1 MASPLSSS
9 SSSTSTSTSTLLRL
23 ICLCTALPVALQA
36 AAARPPNVTVGA
48 LFTFDSVI
56 GRSART
62 AIQLAVDDVNRDP
75 AVLRDTNLSV
85 IFQDTKCSGF
95 VGTIQ
100 ALELMERHVVA
111 VVGPQS
117 SGIAHVVSH
126 VANQLRVPLLSFA
139 ATDPALAS
147 SQYPY
152 FVRATHDDRF
162 QMAAVA
168 DVVAHHGWREV
179 TAVYVD
185 NDYGR
190 GGVVALGDALEALRA
205 RVSYRAA
212 FPPGADRAALA
223 DLLVRANMMESRV
236 FVVHASPDSGL
247 DVFAAARSLDMMATG
262 YVWIATDWLAA
273 AIDAAGAGAA
283 AAAGNIQGVLMLRQ
297 YTPDSDAKASLVSR
311 FADKQYINA
320 YGLFAYDSVWMA
332 ARAIDQFLDD
342 NASGGNVSFSADRN
356 IRDANGSAL
365 GLSALRV
372 FDQGEQL
379 LRKVMLAN
387 FTGVT
392 GSVRFQLDADGSG
405 GATLINPAYEILNV
419 GGTGVR
425 RVAYWSNYTRLSVE
439 APRLLADGGPPP
451 NSNNTTTQQQQ
462 QMYSVIWPG
471 DTTAKPRGWVF
482 PNNGKPLRI
491 GVPYRTT
498 YKQFVSKDRS
508 SPDGVS
514 GYCVDV
520 FNAAVALLPYP
531 VPASFVLFGDGVKN
545 PSYNDLVQR
554 VADGFFDAAVGDI
567 SIVTNRTR
575 VVDFT
580 QPYVESGLVI
590 VSTVKA
596 KNSNEWAFLKPFTPG
611 MWAIIGAFFL
621 FVGAVVWILEHRFNP
636 EFRGSPRRQMVT
648 IFWFSF
654 STMFFAHRENTV
666 STLGRFVLIIWLFVV
681 LIINS
686 SYTAS
691 LTSILTVQQLST
703 GIQGLDSLLSS
714 NDPIGYQVGS
724 FARSY
729 MMDELGVPASRL
741 RELAI
746 DSYADNLQRG
756 PSNGGVAAIV
766 DELPYVELF
775 LSTNCQFR
783 TVGQEFTKSGWG
795 FAFQR
800 DSPLAVDLST
810 AILTL
815 SENGDLQ
822 RIHDKWLSPGTCAS
836 QSTDG
841 VGADRLNL
849 GSFWGLFLIC
859 GVACFVALLIYFAR
873 ILCQFC
879 KYHGH
884 GTTDGAG
891 PFPVP
896 ERSLRRPARLTSIRD
911 LMSFVDMKE
920 AEVKRA
926 IRSRSD
932 RRLDG
937 SMGGRSYTSEGPSL
951 SRPSSMSPV

>member
-1 MASPLSSS
+1 MGMAL
-9 SSSTSTSTSTLLRL
+9 LLRVV
-23 ICLCTALPVALQA
+23 CLCSALAVALP
-36 AAARPPNVTVGA
+36 ARPPSVTIGA

-56 GRSART
+56 GSSAAT
-62 AIQLAVDDVNRDP
+62 AIQLAVDDINRD
-75 AVLRDTNLSV
+75 ATVLRGTNLTMLM
-85 IFQDTKCSGF
+85 QDTMCSGF
-95 VGTIQ
+95 VGTIR
-100 ALELMERHVVA
+100 ALELMEKQVVA

-126 VANQLRVPLLSFA
+126 AANQLRVPLVSFA
-139 ATDPALAS
+139 AQDPALAS
-147 SQYPY
+147 TQYPY
-152 FVRATHDDRF
+152 FVRAAHDDAF

-168 DVVAHHGWREV
+168 GIVAHFGWREV

-190 GGVVALGDALEALRA
+190 GGVDALGDALQDVRA
-205 RVSYRAA
+205 RITCKAA

-223 DLLVRANMMESRV
+223 DVLLRANMMESRV
-236 FVVHASPDSGL
+236 FVVHASPDSGVD
-247 DVFAAARSLDMMATG
+247 DVFAVAHTLNMMDSG
-262 YVWIATDWLAA
+262 YVWIATEWLAA
-273 AIDAAGAGAA
+273 AIDSSSSSSRAPRGMMGL
-283 AAAGNIQGVLMLRQ
+283 IQGVLTLRQ
-297 YTPDSDAKASLVSR
+297 YTPESDAKRSLETR
-311 FADKQYINA
+311 FAAASRSRSMNA
-320 YGLFAYDSVWMA
+320 YGLFAYDSVWMV
-332 ARAIDQFLDD
+332 ARAIDAFLGD
-342 NASGGNVSFSADRN
+342 GGNISFSADPT
-356 IRDANGSAL
+356 IRDDNGSAL
-365 GLSALRV
+365 RLSSLRV

-392 GSVRFQLDADGSG
+392 GEVRFDDGDRRALV
-405 GATLINPAYEILNV
+405 GAAYEVLNV

-425 RVAYWSNYTRLSVE
+425 RVGYWSNHTRQLSV
-439 APRLLADGGPPP
+439 AAPP
-451 NSNNTTTQQQQ
+451 NNGSNQKL
-462 QMYSVIWPG
+462 YSVIWPG
-471 DTTAKPRGWVF
+471 DTTATPRGWVF
-482 PNNGKPLRI
+482 PNNGRPLRI

-498 YKQFVSKDRS
+498 YKQFVSRDS
-508 SPDGVS
+508 SGGPDGVS

-520 FNAAVALLPYP
+520 FKAAVELLPYP
-531 VPASFVLFGDGVKN
+531 VPVSFVLFGDGVKN
-545 PSYNDLVQR
+545 PSYGELVQR

-590 VSTVKA
+590 VSPVKA
-596 KNSNEWAFLKPFTPG
+596 KSSNEWAFLKPFTPG
-611 MWAIIGAFFL
+611 MWAITAGFFL

-636 EFRGSPRRQMVT
+636 EFRGSPRKQMVT

-666 STLGRFVLIIWLFVV
+666 STLGRFVLLIWLFVV

-729 MMDELGVPASRL
+729 MMEELGVPASRL

-746 DSYADNLQRG
+746 DQYADSLQRG
-756 PSNGGVAAIV
+756 PGNGGVAAIV

-822 RIHDKWLSPGTCAS
+822 RIHDKWLNPGTCDS
-836 QSTDG
+836 QSAD
-841 VGADRLNL
+841 VGSADRLNL
-849 GSFWGLFLIC
+849 NSFWGLFLIC
-859 GVACFVALLIYFAR
+859 GVACFIALLIYFAR

-879 KYHGH
+879 EYH
-884 GTTDGAG
+884 DGSNNNTNADDSG
-891 PFPVP
+891 DIMDPES
-896 ERSLRRPARLTSIRD
+896 ERSVRRPARLSSIRD

-926 IRSRSD
+926 IRSRSRE
-932 RRLDG
+932 RRLDR
-937 SMGGRSYTSEGPSL
+937 SMGASSVSEGPSL
-951 SRPSSMSPV
+951 SRPSSIMSPV